1 MLFRLPASTLMS
13 TTRSRSRNVHS
24 TSVTLRLPKTHS
36 STCNASRLAG
46 VSKMWLTS
54 LVTWRYWYVL
64 LLYFVCYV
72 LLSSPQLDSL
82 RTRVGIE
89 GFFCIVRNNTEF
101 HINPT
106 WYFTCKEIA
115 EYMPVAVGKKWSAT
129 SVASKLEAF
138 AIAGCDVISRR
149 PTLMWDFDN

>member
-89 GFFCIVRNNTEF
+89 GFFLHRSEQYRVPYQSNMVLHLQRNCRIHACCSREKSGL
-101 HINPT
+101 PLLLRLS
-106 WYFTCKEIA
+106 WRRL
-115 EYMPVAVGKKWSAT
+115 PSLAVMS
-129 SVASKLEAF
+129 
-138 AIAGCDVISRR
+138 
-149 PTLMWDFDN
+149 